1 MDIVVKPLTDLEL
14 ITSAITH
21 PRVWP
26 SVSDDSSPAPEAFRP
41 ALSDSVIYLGA
52 FEADTFHGL
61 FMLHAHNA
69 ICWEVH
75 TCLLPSAWG
84 KASTLFARACIDW
97 AFAET
102 SCARLIT
109 NVPAGNALALRLAH
123 SVGMQ
128 PFGLNPQ
135 SFLKHGRAL
144 DQHMLG
150 ISKE

>member
-1 MDIVVKPLTDLEL
+1 MRPIHDLEL
-14 ITSAITH
+14 IATTITH

-26 SVSDDSSPAPEAFRP
+26 SVSDDSSPLPEAFAP
-41 ALSDSVIYLGA
+41 AVSDAIVYLGA
-52 FEADTFHGL
+52 FDADTFHGL

-84 KASTLFARACIDW
+84 KAAVVFAAACIEW
-97 AFAET
+97 AFEET
-102 SCARLIT
+102 PCQRLIT
-109 NVPAGNALALRLAH
+109 NVPAGNSLARRLAL

-128 PFGLNPQ
+128 PFGLNPK
-135 SFLKHGRAL
+135 SFLKHGIAL

>member
-1 MDIVVKPLTDLEL
+1 MDIVVKPITDLEL

-26 SVSDDSSPAPEAFRP
+26 RVSDDSSPLPEDFSP
-41 ALSDSVIYLGA
+41 TLSETIVYLGA
-52 FEADTFHGL
+52 FDADQFHGL

-75 TCLLPSAWG
+75 TCLSPSAWG
-84 KASTLFARACIDW
+84 KFSVLFAAACVEW
-97 AFAET
+97 VFEHTA
-102 SCARLIT
+102 CQRLIT
-109 NVPAGNALALRLAH
+109 NVPTGNALALRLAK

-128 PFGLNPQ
+128 QFGVNPR
-135 SFLKHGRAL
+135 SFLKCGVAL
-144 DQHMLG
+144 DQIMLG